1 MTAELANASTAL
13 SATTHTATTH
23 ASPRDA
29 DPLATVPTETS
40 QIGPA
45 RAGAVS
51 TGEQPTLAPAP
62 PPGSL
67 QALQDA
73 VVAFSDARD
82 WGRFH
87 RPGELAKALSVEAG
101 ELLQLFL
108 WVDDSIPGGRAG
120 PAPAALADEVADVAI
135 CLLNLCHRAGI
146 DLTQAVE
153 HKLARNAAKYP
164 VEKVRGKAR
173 KYNEYGA
180 EDDPTE

>member
-1 MTAELANASTAL
+1 MTLLERSAVTADSPDLSGPFPASVAPSEPPA
-13 SATTHTATTH
+13 SA
-23 ASPRDA
+23 D
-29 DPLATVPTETS
+29 
-40 QIGPA
+40 
-45 RAGAVS
+45 
-51 TGEQPTLAPAP
+51 APAQATSA
-62 PPGSL
+62 PPGSV

-73 VVAFSDARD
+73 VVAFADARD

-108 WVDDSIPGGRAG
+108 WVDDRLPGGRSG
-120 PAPAALADEVADVAI
+120 PAPDALADEVADVAI

-146 DLTQAVE
+146 DLTRAVE

-173 KYNEYGA
+173 KYNEYA
-180 EDDPTE
+180 ADDPTE